1 MVFESLSEL
10 LTMCNQGFFRC
21 HGVYVWSSYALVL
34 SVIIYNFLAPILEKK
49 RLLKEY
55 KRRRARETL

>member
-10 LTMCNQGFFRC
+10 FTMCNPGFSRC
-21 HGVYVWSSYALVL
+21 HGVYVWSSYALGL
-34 SVIIYNFLAPILEKK
+34 SVILFNFLAPIVEKK

-55 KRRRARETL
+55 KRRKARESL